1 MQIDAF
7 YSEDVVVWD
16 GVRLP
21 MHKTQN
27 GKWTDL
33 DLIYKEYPEAIK
45 EHSIQIGRLLDTNY
59 KKSDLEQDIN
69 KLIHLT
75 KFQRV
80 ILIIC
85 LKRYKDIFHG
95 NLG

>member
-27 GKWTDL
+27 EKWTDL

-45 EHSIQIGRLLDTNY
+45 EHSIWLGRILDDNY
-59 KKSDLEQDIN
+59 KKADLEQKVN
-69 KLIHLT
+69 KLIPIT

-80 ILIIC
+80 VLLSYI
-85 LKRYKDIFHG
+85 K
-95 NLG
+95 